1 MKVMSDETENSKG
14 ELRINL
20 CDIYVILLATVTF
33 EQQGHEGDVGRT
45 ELGHGQSVRPVV
57 A

>member
-1 MKVMSDETENSKG
+1 MKVMSDETGNSKG